1 MKPNPELTPLQCVA
15 YAALVVLVT
24 LLVTLVS
31 RVLVP
36 GDFGARLYGFA
47 NVALF
52 VAFVWVAGR
61 NIRRYWRD

>member
-1 MKPNPELTPLQCVA
+1 MNRNPELTPLQCVA

-36 GDFGARLYGFA
+36 GDFGARLYLLA
-47 NVALF
+47 RVA
-52 VAFVWVAGR
+52 VVGAGGWVAWQDMKR
-61 NIRRYWRD
+61 NWR